1 MHRRRGKQTFQGF
14 CLMLME
20 GKKLFFEPIYKSP
33 GIEKKKILKA
43 ISALKEDC
51 QTFGLLT
58 KKAEK
63 LVERFKYPM

>member
-1 MHRRRGKQTFQGF
+1 
-14 CLMLME
+14 MLME

-33 GIEKKKILKA
+33 GIEKKKTLKA